1 MLQYAAF
8 YERNGKVSSSAFTL
22 FPTQMI
28 LSGIQLKI
36 ADKRSFFILFLQ
48 KDPEN
53 FFLRSCMN
61 ACNGFQ
67 IDMISKSYLRVEI
80 I

>member
-36 ADKRSFFILFLQ
+36 ADKRSFFLQ